1 MIAYLACSE
10 NARVAAK
17 AMKTPVEKENKTE
30 TKSGNAK
37 NTSRWYQKQV
47 LIGSFAVKF
56 DKQYWELQKFF
67 FENLLSRS
75 AVSRNVWQLWRHNV
89 KIRPSRAWKEWR
101 HSHSSRSLGSA
112 FPRQVLKELC
122 TIFNLPV

>member
-37 NTSRWYQKQV
+37 NTSWWYQKQV
-47 LIGSFAVKF
+47 LIGSFEVKF
-56 DKQYWELQKFF
+56 DKQ
-67 FENLLSRS
+67 
-75 AVSRNVWQLWRHNV
+75 
-89 KIRPSRAWKEWR
+89 
-101 HSHSSRSLGSA
+101 
-112 FPRQVLKELC
+112 
-122 TIFNLPV
+122 

>member
-56 DKQYWELQKFF
+56 DKQ
-67 FENLLSRS
+67 
-75 AVSRNVWQLWRHNV
+75 
-89 KIRPSRAWKEWR
+89 
-101 HSHSSRSLGSA
+101 
-112 FPRQVLKELC
+112 
-122 TIFNLPV
+122 